1 MPVRPRLTPAIAQT
15 RKAIRETLA
24 AYPAKKLLL
33 AVSGGADSLAL
44 AAATVF
50 EAKKLKIDLV
60 AAVIDHGLQKESA
73 AVALTA
79 KQRLERLGV
88 TEVVIERVSVK
99 QSGEGLEAAARA
111 ARYKALEQ
119 LRKSTKSD
127 WIVLGHNLDDQAE
140 TVLLGLAR
148 GSGLRSISGMPSADG
163 ERRLLRP
170 FLDIPRA
177 TLRQACKDAGIEF
190 WDDPHNQ
197 DSKFARV
204 RVRKLA
210 NELEMNLGPGF
221 AEALAKTAKSAAE
234 ADELIEELAQ
244 KLVKKALVKV
254 GARQISYSIEVLSK
268 AKPALR
274 LKALHLICQQ
284 AGAKNIS
291 RGQVLTVDELIVNWH
306 GQKKSSLSGITVER
320 VTNQLV
326 VKSTKPLTSG
336 AC

>member
-1 MPVRPRLTPAIAQT
+1 MPVRPRLTPAIALT
-15 RKAIRETLA
+15 RKAIREVLA
-24 AYPAKKLLL
+24 GYPAKKLLL

-44 AAATVF
+44 AAATAF

-79 KQRLERLGV
+79 KQRLKTLGI
-88 TEVVIERVSVK
+88 TEVVIEKVSVK
-99 QSGEGLEAAARA
+99 QSGDGLEAAARD
-111 ARYKALEQ
+111 ARYKALEKI
-119 LRKSTKSD
+119 RKATKAN
-127 WIVLGHNLDDQAE
+127 WILLGHNLDDQAE

-148 GSGLRSISGMPSADG
+148 GSGLRSISGMPLVDG
-163 ERRLLRP
+163 ERKLLRP
-170 FLDIPRA
+170 FLDIPRD
-177 TLRQACKDAGIEF
+177 TLRQACADAGIEF

-210 NELEMNLGPGF
+210 AELEKTLGPGF
-221 AEALAKTAKSAAE
+221 SEALSKTAKSAAE

-244 KLVKKALVKV
+244 KLVKKASVKV
-254 GARQISYSIEVLSK
+254 GARQVSYSIEVLAK
-268 AKPALR
+268 AKAALR
-274 LKALHLICQQ
+274 RKALHLICQQ

-291 RGQVLTVDELIVNWH
+291 RSQVMAIDELISNWH
-306 GQKKSSLSGITVER
+306 GQKKTSLSGITVER
-320 VTNQLV
+320 VANQLV
-326 VKSTKPLTSG
+326 VKSTKPLNPG